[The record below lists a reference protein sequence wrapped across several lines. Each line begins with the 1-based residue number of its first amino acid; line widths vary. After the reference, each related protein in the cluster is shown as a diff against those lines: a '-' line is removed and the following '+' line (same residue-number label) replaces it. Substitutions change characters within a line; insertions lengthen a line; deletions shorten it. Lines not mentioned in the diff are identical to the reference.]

1 MIWFDLDNSPHV
13 PLFRPVF
20 KNLENKSEEFIITA
34 RDFAQTQDLMKL
46 WNINY
51 LPVGKHGGKNKLM
64 KILNLFQRS
73 YQLKK
78 AVNKHKIN
86 LAVNHGSRTQIF
98 SSKYMSIPSVWM
110 MDYEYTETNILNTFA
125 SYILAPKHIPT
136 KRLKD
141 SGISVNKLIRYNG
154 FKEELYLNDF
164 RPDPNIRKEL
174 NIDESS
180 ILVVFRPPSI
190 TANYHNAQSEKL
202 LLESLK
208 YFSSHKNTI
217 CLIVN
222 RTEKEKQF
230 LEKNIELGDKIRFL
244 QKPVDG
250 LQLLYAAD
258 IAFSGGGTM
267 NREAALLGTKSY
279 SIFTGKRPYL
289 DEYLQDQGKL
299 NFIES
304 MGDLE
309 KIEVIRKENE
319 IKNFSNNIAEE
330 VTDLL
335 IDLAKK

>member
-20 KNLENKSEEFIITA
+20 NNLDAMSQRYIITA
-34 RDFAQTQDLMKL
+34 RDFAQTQDLMKM

-51 LPVGKHGGKNKLM
+51 LPIGKHGGKSKIM

-73 YQLKK
+73 YQLRSGIKDNNIK
-78 AVNKHKIN
+78 

-98 SSKYMSIPSVWM
+98 TSKFMSIPSVWM
-110 MDYEYTETNILNTFA
+110 MDYEYTETNILNTF
-125 SYILAPKHIPT
+125 STYILAPSHIPE

-141 SGISVNKLIRYNG
+141 CGISIEKLIRYNG

-164 RPDPNIRKEL
+164 IPNTNFRNEIG
-174 NIDESS
+174 IDKDTT
-180 ILVVFRPPSI
+180 LVVFRPPSI
-190 TANYHNAQSEKL
+190 TANYHNPESEKL
-202 LLESLK
+202 LIESLN
-208 YFSSHKNTI
+208 YFSNHDNTV

-222 RTEKEKQF
+222 RTNKEKEF
-230 LEKNIELGDKIRFL
+230 LESNITIDDKIKFL
-244 QKPVDG
+244 EKPVDG
-250 LQLLYAAD
+250 LQLLYTAD

-299 NFIES
+299 TFVEN

-309 KIEVIRKENE
+309 KIEVVRKENE

-330 VTDLL
+330 VTNLL
-335 IDLAKK
+335 IDLTKK